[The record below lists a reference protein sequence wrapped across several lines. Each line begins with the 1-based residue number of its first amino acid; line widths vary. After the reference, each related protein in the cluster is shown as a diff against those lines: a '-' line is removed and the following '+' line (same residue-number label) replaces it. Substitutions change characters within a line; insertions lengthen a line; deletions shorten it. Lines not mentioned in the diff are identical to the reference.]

1 MQCMKEYTSK
11 LAEAVKENKTMM
23 NFDGFLYIIGSI
35 PMFILTLILLVSNFV
50 LYAMDGMTQTELVLN
65 IFKYL
70 VPTFVLPSLTAA
82 FVMWLDG
89 KPIKPMIKGLF
100 TYPLFM
106 GSWLLINFKC
116 LFKRET
122 NWEKITHNRSIK
134 IDDVSEKVEE
144 IEKIKKKLAFM
155 LKIGYNIDINIRD
168 SKEWEQI
175 PLFTFEN
182 KGGKKWQV

>member
-1 MQCMKEYTSK
+1 
-11 LAEAVKENKTMM
+11 
-23 NFDGFLYIIGSI
+23 
-35 PMFILTLILLVSNFV
+35 
-50 LYAMDGMTQTELVLN
+50 
-65 IFKYL
+65 
-70 VPTFVLPSLTAA
+70 
-82 FVMWLDG
+82 MWLDG

-144 IEKIKKKLAFM
+144 IEKIQKKLAFM

-182 KGGKKWQV
+182 KGGKKWQVQKKK

>member
-1 MQCMKEYTSK
+1 MKEYTSK
-11 LAEAVKENKTMM
+11 LAQAVKDNKTMM

-50 LYAMDGMTQTELVLN
+50 IYAMNGMTQVELVIN
-65 IFKYL
+65 ILRYL
-70 VPTFVLPSLTAA
+70 IPTFVLPSLTAA
-82 FVMWLDG
+82 FVMWIDG

-122 NWEKITHNRSIK
+122 SWEKIEHKRSIK
-134 IDDVSEKVEE
+134 ITDMNEENQEEEKIVEKV
-144 IEKIKKKLAFM
+144 
-155 LKIGYNIDINIRD
+155 
-168 SKEWEQI
+168 
-175 PLFTFEN
+175 
-182 KGGKKWQV
+182 

>member
-1 MQCMKEYTSK
+1 
-11 LAEAVKENKTMM
+11 
-23 NFDGFLYIIGSI
+23 
-35 PMFILTLILLVSNFV
+35 
-50 LYAMDGMTQTELVLN
+50 MDGMTQTELVLN
-65 IFKYL
+65 ILKYL

-144 IEKIKKKLAFM
+144 IEKI
-155 LKIGYNIDINIRD
+155 
-168 SKEWEQI
+168 
-175 PLFTFEN
+175 
-182 KGGKKWQV
+182 